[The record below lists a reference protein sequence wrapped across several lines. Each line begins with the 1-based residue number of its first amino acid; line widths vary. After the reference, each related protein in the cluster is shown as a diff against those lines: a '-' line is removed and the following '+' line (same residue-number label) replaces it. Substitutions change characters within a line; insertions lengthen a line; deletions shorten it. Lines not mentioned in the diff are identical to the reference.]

1 MSETTDRDHTGPPAS
16 PLRRVWW
23 FIEVA
28 NVRLRFLFL
37 MVAVGLVVGYWEHIT
52 NYYDRWTR
60 PAVAPDAAAGEDVE
74 FFCPMHPN
82 IIRDELG
89 SCPICGMPLSKRA
102 KTAQTALPEG
112 VLARQQLSPFKVQI
126 GRIATSPVEH
136 RLLSRET
143 RTVGIIDYDETRRKR
158 IAARIAGRIDELL
171 VNYTGQQVAGGD
183 PLALIY
189 SPDLLTAQQEL
200 LTAHHE
206 LAAAGTTSP
215 VLEATYRSLVEASRQ
230 KLLLWGITDG
240 QIDEIL
246 KRATPETHLTIYSPM
261 GGIVTEKR
269 VLEGHYVSEGAE
281 LYTIADLSNVWMQ
294 AKIYEEDLPGITVGT
309 AVEVR
314 STAHPD
320 EVFAGRI
327 TFIAYE
333 IDPATRT
340 AAARVE
346 IGNPELKL
354 KPGMYAHAVIRVP
367 VGRITETDPETVATE
382 SGPAGPDTSA
392 LINAYLAVSTA
403 LVADQV
409 AGAVVDKLVDEAKR
423 LAGVSQTA
431 VATAAARVTKAAGA
445 LKDKDLEAQRGLL
458 AELSA
463 RVIELARNT
472 PPPGQTLYV
481 ANCPMVEADWLQ
493 TEEKLANPYMGS
505 RMLRCGSLTGT
516 ISLKA
521 TQDYGEFVTGY
532 YCPITP
538 DRLFE
543 RPELCP
549 VDKFPFKYVKI
560 AKTLAV
566 PASAVINTGTRT
578 IVYRESAPGTFDML
592 EVKLG
597 ARAGEYFPVLAG
609 IEPGARV
616 ATAGAFLVD
625 AENRLNPA
633 ASVQY
638 FGASG
643 GP

>member
-1 MSETTDRDHTGPPAS
+1 MSEAADGSRSGPPMS
-16 PLRRVWW
+16 LVRRIWW
-23 FIEVA
+23 FVEVA

-60 PAVAPDAAAGEDVE
+60 PAVAPDAEADDEIE

-82 IIRDELG
+82 IIRGEPA

-102 KTAQTALPEG
+102 KTAQAALPEG
-112 VLARQQLSPFKVQI
+112 VLARQQLSPFKVQA

-158 IAARIAGRIDELL
+158 IAARIMGRIDKLL
-171 VNYTGQQVAGGD
+171 VNYTGQQVAEGD

-200 LTAHHE
+200 LTAHQQ
-206 LAAAGTTSP
+206 LTDAGSTGTL
-215 VLEATYRSLVEASRQ
+215 VQTTYRSLFEASRQ
-230 KLLLWGITDG
+230 KLLLWGITDA
-240 QIDEIL
+240 QLDAIL
-246 KRATPETHLTIYSPM
+246 KRGTPETYLTIYSPM
-261 GGIVTEKR
+261 GGIVTEKQ

-294 AKIYEEDLPGITVGT
+294 AKIYEEDLAGIAVG
-309 AVEVR
+309 AVVEVR
-314 STAHPD
+314 STGYPD

-327 TFIAYE
+327 TFVAFE

-346 IGNPELKL
+346 ISNPELRL

-367 VGRITETDPETVATE
+367 VGRITETDPETAAAE
-382 SGPAGPDTSA
+382 SVSAGPDTTA
-392 LINAYLAVSTA
+392 LIGAYLAVNTA

-409 AGAVVDKLVDEAKR
+409 AGPAVDKLVDEAKR
-423 LAGVSQTA
+423 LAGVSQAA
-431 VATAAARVTKAAGA
+431 VATAAAKVAKAAAA
-445 LKDKDLEAQRGLL
+445 LKDKDIEAQRGLL
-458 AELSA
+458 AELSE

-493 TEEKLANPYMGS
+493 TEEKLSNPYMGS

-516 ISLKA
+516 ISVHA
-521 TQDYGEFVTGY
+521 AQDHGEFVTGY
-532 YCPITP
+532 YCPVTP
-538 DRLFE
+538 ERLFE
-543 RPELCP
+543 KPELCP
-549 VDKFPFKYVKI
+549 VDKFPFKYVRI
-560 AKTLAV
+560 EKTLAV

-578 IVYRESAPGTFDML
+578 IVYRETAPGTFDML
-592 EVKLG
+592 EVQLG
-597 ARAGEYFPVLAG
+597 VRAGEYFPVLAG